1 MTDRLLISKE
11 DFYEYE
17 AITTN
22 TSPDNIL
29 PYIREAQKF
38 DLTPILGKEFVS
50 DMQENVDT
58 AIYQSLLPYVRPVLA
73 YYSYARYILSKNAVD
88 TPYGFVQKTNEF
100 SQPVTEKTIA
110 RIVEQARN
118 SATAYA
124 REMIEFIKDNNT
136 DYPLYVDNSCT
147 SSIKYE
153 RNIVVTNIN
162 TKS

>member
-22 TSPDNIL
+22 TSPDNIQ

-38 DLTPILGKEFVS
+38 DLSTILNKEFIA
-50 DMQENVDT
+50 DMQENLED
-58 AIYQSLLPYVRPVLA
+58 ANYQNLLPYVRPVLA
-73 YYSYARYILSKNAVD
+73 YYSYARYIMNKNAVD

-100 SQPVTEKTIA
+100 STPATEKTIA
-110 RIVEQARN
+110 RIVEQSRN

-124 REMIEFIKDNNT
+124 REMIEYIKENLVEYPLFKDNCLST
-136 DYPLYVDNSCT
+136 
-147 SSIKYE
+147 IKYE
-153 RNIVVTNIN
+153 RNIVITNIN
-162 TKS
+162 TK